1 MRWQTLLPLFS
12 FPGPSFS
19 ELTFT
24 TVHTTGGKLVS
35 ASGLPTLKNL
45 RANNPTVNSNNWC
58 GSVNYAPIGR
68 QIRLVH
74 GYFQHPVCEI
84 RNGMKTFPQAV
95 AAWVGIDGD
104 TWTDS
109 LLQAGTVCKI
119 DNSSGVVTNEAWWQ
133 WVPSGAYTISTLPVA
148 EDDWFEVTI
157 NTTSPSSG
165 EITITNLS
173 QRYTYSVTLSGGPTL
188 ARVDADWVV
197 ERPYFG
203 KTLSGFA
210 TFTDVW
216 FEDTYAELL
225 PGTGTIGVLGANQ
238 YQIPGM
244 CTSMEWD
251 DRHLVS
257 WSLQN

>member
-24 TVHTTGGKLVS
+24 VTAHHNGVPIPPSDIRIEPYPFGQTVHTTGGKLVS

-109 LLQAGTVCKI
+109 LLQAGTVCKVC
-119 DNSSGVVTNEAWWQ
+119 DM
-133 WVPSGAYTISTLPVA
+133 
-148 EDDWFEVTI
+148 
-157 NTTSPSSG
+157 
-165 EITITNLS
+165 
-173 QRYTYSVTLSGGPTL
+173 
-188 ARVDADWVV
+188 
-197 ERPYFG
+197 
-203 KTLSGFA
+203 
-210 TFTDVW
+210 
-216 FEDTYAELL
+216 EL
-225 PGTGTIGVLGANQ
+225 
-238 YQIPGM
+238 IPL
-244 CTSMEWD
+244 E
-251 DRHLVS
+251 
-257 WSLQN
+257 